1 MKYTMKRKYQLS
13 TRAKLISGMGMIIL
27 LTMIMNIVAYF
38 NVSSIETSQEKLTE
52 ALQTINEIA
61 MLRSDENRLM
71 VLASEALLNEKADVK
86 SNIFSELEI
95 QKSIVHSSLDSIK
108 QKLMAYPEFNN
119 QMLDSIK
126 MYHDNWSVL
135 IKLIS
140 EGKRKEAIEFSFTIQ
155 NSIYEDIRSDL
166 QKLELM
172 LESNAE
178 EISAET
184 INNMH
189 VAIYSL
195 LISGIIILVISV
207 SFVIGI
213 IRLLSNVTTEIK
225 NGVSVL
231 GTAAAE
237 ILTTV
242 TEVSTG
248 ATETATAVSE
258 TTTTIEEIRQ
268 TALLASQRA
277 QTVLEISNRAA
288 ATAESGRSSV
298 SQTIEGIKKI
308 NQQMELI
315 ADSVVKLSDQN
326 RSIGEIT
333 STVNDIADQT
343 NLLAVNAAIEA
354 AKAGEHGRGFA
365 VVAQEIRSLA
375 EQSKQATSQVKAI
388 LNDIQKAIN
397 QAVIATEQ
405 GTKAVEAGSHRALHS
420 GETIEQLADG
430 VDEAVQSVI
439 QISNSSQ
446 QQMAGMDQIV
456 PAMENIKQ
464 ASEQNAIGM
473 KQTQMAAQSLNEL
486 GQNLKMVT
494 EKYKL

>member
-1 MKYTMKRKYQLS
+1 MRSLFKLS
-13 TRAKLISGMGMIIL
+13 TRAKLIAGMGTIIL
-27 LTMIMNIVAYF
+27 LTAVMNIIAYF
-38 NVSSIETSQEKLTE
+38 NVSSIEGYQEQLTQKLRI
-52 ALQTINEIA
+52 INDIA
-61 MLRSDENRLM
+61 MLRSDENRLR
-71 VLASEALLNEKADVK
+71 VLS
-86 SNIFSELEI
+86 LEI
-95 QKSIVHSSLDSIK
+95 LLTRESNQKDQFYNEIEQQKTSILKNLDTLK
-108 QKLMAYPEFNN
+108 TKLQAFPEFSM
-119 QMLDSIK
+119 QMFDSLQL
-126 MYHDNWSVL
+126 YHQNWEVL
-135 IKLIS
+135 IKMMKD
-140 EGKRKEAIEFSFTIQ
+140 GKNEEAQAFSGSVQ
-155 NSIYEDIRSDL
+155 DPLYDDIRRDLINIEAELEKQSDL
-166 QKLELM
+166 INK
-172 LESNAE
+172 
-178 EISAET
+178 ET
-184 INNMH
+184 VDSMH
-189 VAIYSL
+189 VAIFTL
-195 LISGIIILVISV
+195 LISGGIILAISI

-213 IRLLSNVTTEIK
+213 LRLLKSISSEIK
-225 NGVSVL
+225 TGVNVL

-298 SQTIEGIKKI
+298 SQTIDGIRKI

-315 ADSVVKLSDQN
+315 AESVVKLSDQN

-375 EQSKQATSQVKAI
+375 EQSKQATSQVKSI

-405 GTKAVEAGSHRALHS
+405 GTKAVDAGNQKAQHS
-420 GETIEQLADG
+420 GETIEQLADS

-486 GQNLKMVT
+486 GMNLKNVT